1 MSHSEI
7 RGKIAAY
14 GLFTVLS
21 ERLDIIVK
29 GGVANSTIR
38 KAFTHGPVTPRL
50 SLILDIAKAIIIQH
64 EEEIKHALPTSTG
77 L

>member
-1 MSHSEI
+1 MSHSDI
-7 RGKIAAY
+7 KAKIAAY

-21 ERLDIIVK
+21 ERLDLVVI

-38 KAFTHGPVTPRL
+38 KAFTHGPITPRL
-50 SLILDIAKAIIIQH
+50 ALILDVAAAIIIQH